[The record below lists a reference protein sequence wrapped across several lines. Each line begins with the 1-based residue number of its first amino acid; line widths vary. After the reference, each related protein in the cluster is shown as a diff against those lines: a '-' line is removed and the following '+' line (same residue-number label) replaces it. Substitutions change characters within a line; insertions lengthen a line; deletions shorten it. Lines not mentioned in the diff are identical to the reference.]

1 MTSKTQTIEISN
13 HLIEKRTFE
22 LTDAAYID
30 MPIESVTINLSHI

>member
-13 HLIEKRTFE
+13 PLIEERTFE

-30 MPIESVTINLSHI
+30 MPVESGTINLSRI